1 MYNNRSPKWLG
12 VDNLCKR
19 YCTGAAGAFWRCA
32 CTSSHGA
39 LVPFSSVGHVRSPT
53 SSDPFSPLAWTCTFS
68 APFVLWGKVATACE
82 RLESKS
88 WLVIGLLR
96 CGFALSISKHR
107 SDIFTHKLSRFQAQ
121 RQGGPQS
128 STNATAEY
136 EMSGLQNQ
144 DRITNGG
151 RASSSDGMTRFYNQV
166 RSRQNRYQFMFLKF
180 FFLSKISS
188 IQDELR
194 RFDANVSRIGDL
206 HSRSLNNTDEALSQQ
221 NAAALDE
228 LLVETRALSNQIKI
242 QIQDLEKESVP
253 PGQDPRIRKN
263 QAR

>member
-1 MYNNRSPKWLG
+1 
-12 VDNLCKR
+12 
-19 YCTGAAGAFWRCA
+19 
-32 CTSSHGA
+32 
-39 LVPFSSVGHVRSPT
+39 
-53 SSDPFSPLAWTCTFS
+53 
-68 APFVLWGKVATACE
+68 
-82 RLESKS
+82 
-88 WLVIGLLR
+88 
-96 CGFALSISKHR
+96 
-107 SDIFTHKLSRFQAQ
+107 
-121 RQGGPQS
+121 
-128 STNATAEY
+128 
-136 EMSGLQNQ
+136 MSGLQNQ

-166 RSRQNRYQFMFLKF
+166 RSRQNRYQFMFLTF
-180 FFLSKISS
+180 FLLSKISN

-228 LLVETRALSNQIKI
+228 LVAETRALSNQIKN